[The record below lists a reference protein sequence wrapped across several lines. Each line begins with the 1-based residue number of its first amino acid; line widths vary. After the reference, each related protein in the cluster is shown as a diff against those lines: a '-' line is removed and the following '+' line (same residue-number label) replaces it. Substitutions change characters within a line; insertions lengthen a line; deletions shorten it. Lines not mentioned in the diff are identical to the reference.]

1 MQCPGGI
8 IMLVRFGFVAMSVTL
23 EDASPSKAVTM
34 KTYKRIAQQ
43 DPEAAMEKVK
53 RVARENLFNCL
64 RLLRHCRAHNVKV
77 YRFSSKIIPLATHPE
92 ITGWDYIKTLKPQF
106 IELGNFIKENEM
118 RVTFHPDHYTL
129 INTPKEDVFK
139 ASVVDLVHHC
149 RIFNAMGLRA
159 NAKLITHVGGGYN
172 SKEESLERFI
182 DNWARIPKGIYKRMT
197 LENDDKTYTAN
208 DTLYL
213 CEKLQ
218 LPLVLDIHHFQCNHE
233 EESTLDE
240 ICPRF
245 IATWDGTGLP
255 PKIHVSSPRSTADFR
270 SHHDYVDTSNV
281 YAFLLLARKHIDSLD
296 VMVEAKKKDKA
307 MFKLVREL
315 SRLPNVELLND
326 ACLRI

>member
-1 MQCPGGI
+1 
-8 IMLVRFGFVAMSVTL
+8 
-23 EDASPSKAVTM
+23 
-34 KTYKRIAQQ
+34 
-43 DPEAAMEKVK
+43 
-53 RVARENLFNCL
+53 
-64 RLLRHCRAHNVKV
+64 
-77 YRFSSKIIPLATHPE
+77 
-92 ITGWDYIKTLKPQF
+92 
-106 IELGNFIKENEM
+106 
-118 RVTFHPDHYTL
+118 
-129 INTPKEDVFK
+129 
-139 ASVVDLVHHC
+139 
-149 RIFNAMGLRA
+149 
-159 NAKLITHVGGGYN
+159 
-172 SKEESLERFI
+172 
-182 DNWARIPKGIYKRMT
+182 MT